1 MKILL
6 SYSKFHFDP
15 RSKDLNKKL
24 PLSGSSARVLASSLY
39 KILKGI
45 GEVTYIDPLEWEDV
59 KANEYDLFIGQI
71 QNFGTIKENIRAK
84 RSVLF
89 AVNSHPDFRNTALN
103 NFIKENN
110 LPESSLA
117 LGELVDSQEQKKSID
132 LANHILCVGNMDIY
146 NSYIDCGV
154 SPHKI
159 KMFNYSTGKIT
170 TKPNISTDS
179 PTRLLYS
186 ASEIGLRKGFDILSD
201 MAIKHKNRDFIL
213 TIIGKPSN
221 KHYEKKINYLKK
233 QLGKKLLYRAW
244 VSSETKK
251 YDQLVAENDFI
262 ISPSLEEGQLGVAIE
277 AMSNG
282 VVPVVTR
289 QTGID
294 YSPIGFLEPKLSSDN
309 NNIIFNRLL
318 NTDKETLNKHKL
330 STLEF
335 YREFHEP
342 YMDNLKETIQS
353 LMTDELYPKF
363 SIVLPIFNKEKTILP
378 LLKLLNES
386 LVRYQN
392 AELHVIFDGCKD
404 DTEVV
409 VKKYFKNK
417 NVYDVTYENTP
428 NIFEVKTNN
437 IGLKKSK
444 GKYGV
449 IIQDDNFIYDRNF
462 LFEAANFL
470 EKSKQTA
477 ILGCL
482 AGVNYYPK
490 GTPVIGKGQ
499 VALDVNETYWRQD
512 SETDPSYNNEIFQVD
527 ACMRGPLIIR
537 KDFMEKHGYLDEYY
551 APFYMDDIDLAF
563 RANKLGYKTFCML
576 TDVENKSFTIANYDK
591 KRNEFWEK
599 IMKTNSEKF
608 YDRWKPSVEKDYLRI
623 NRTRINDESYNPKR
637 FEIEIPLK
645 NKVINKIKKIA
656 KFRFIFNDNYC
667 RDISNSRWLNRM
679 EWVRQQASLIP
690 RGSKV
695 LDIGA
700 GQTLYR
706 EAFAHTK
713 YVTQDFAQTPDFEYG
728 KIDIVSDIN
737 SIPLPDSSQDYIL
750 CTEVFEHIPE
760 PLKALKE
767 ISRLLKPGGKLIFS
781 APLASGQHQAPYHF
795 YGGYTRYW
803 YQKFFAENKLAIQA
817 LSPNGGL
824 NAHLIEMLWRSQPQI
839 AGHKDGLN
847 IFYKIKRKFIQVVM
861 YNYPTIKLDF
871 AEKEKVD
878 EDFTAC
884 FFCLAVKVDIE

>member
-15 RSKDLNKKL
+15 RTKDKNKKL
-24 PLSGSSARVLASSLY
+24 PLTGSSARVLASSLY
-39 KILKGI
+39 KILKEI

-59 KANEYDLFIGQI
+59 KGSTYDLFIGQI
-71 QNFGTIKENIRAK
+71 QNFGIISDNISAE

-89 AVNSHPDFRNTALN
+89 AVNSHPDFRNTALLD
-103 NFIKENN
+103 FIKENS
-110 LPESSLA
+110 LSEGSLA
-117 LGELVDSQEQKKSID
+117 PNELVDSEEQKKSIS
-132 LANHILCVGNMDIY
+132 LADCILCVGNMDIY
-146 NSYIDCGV
+146 NSYIDGGV
-154 SPHKI
+154 LPNKI
-159 KMFNYSTGKIT
+159 KMFNYSTGK
-170 TKPNISTDS
+170 STDN
-179 PTRLLYS
+179 PNNNTDGPIRLLYS

-201 MAIKHKNRDFIL
+201 MAIKHKNGDFKL

-221 KHYEKKINYLKK
+221 KYYENKINALKK
-233 QLGKKLLYRAW
+233 QLGKKLLYRGW

-251 YDQLVAENDFI
+251 YDQLVYENDFI

-282 VVPVVTR
+282 VIPVVTK
-289 QTGID
+289 QSGID
-294 YSPIGFLEPKLSSDN
+294 YSPVGFLDPKLGSDN
-309 NNIIFNRLL
+309 NYIIFNRLL
-318 NTDKETLNKHKL
+318 NADKGTLKKIKL
-330 STLEF
+330 KTLEF

-353 LMTDELYPKF
+353 LMVDSLYPKF

-378 LLKLLNES
+378 LLRLLNEP
-386 LVRYQN
+386 LTRYKN
-392 AELHVIFDGCKD
+392 AELHIIFDGCKD
-404 DTEVV
+404 NTESLVTN
-409 VKKYFKNK
+409 YFKNK
-417 NVYDVTYENTP
+417 KDYEVTFEKTP

-437 IGLKKSK
+437 MGLKKAT

-449 IIQDDNFIYDRNF
+449 IIQDDNFVYDRNF

-470 EKSKQTA
+470 EKNSKVA

-499 VALDVNETYWRQD
+499 VALDPNETYWRQD
-512 SETDPSYNNEIFQVD
+512 AVSDPSYANEIFQVD

-537 KDFMEKHGYLDEYY
+537 KDFMDKHGYLDEYY
-551 APFYMDDIDLAF
+551 APFYMDDIDIAF

-591 KRNEFWEK
+591 KRNDFWEK
-599 IMKTNSEKF
+599 TMKVNSRKF
-608 YDRWKPSVEKDYLRI
+608 YDRWKPSKEKDYIRI
-623 NRTRINDESYNPKR
+623 NRTKISDPSYSPKR
-637 FEIEIPLK
+637 FEIKDSYGIKLK
-645 NKVINKIKKIA
+645 NKIKKLA
-656 KFRFIFNDNYC
+656 RFRHVFNDNYS
-667 RDISNSRWLNRM
+667 RNISDSRWITRM
-679 EWVRQQASLIP
+679 EWVKHQASFIP
-690 RGSKV
+690 QGAKV

-706 EAFAHTK
+706 DAFAHTK

-728 KIDIVSDIN
+728 KINIISDIT

-750 CTEVFEHIPE
+750 CSEVFEHIPE

-767 ISRLLKPGGKLIFS
+767 ISRLLKPGGKLIFT

-795 YGGYTRYW
+795 YGGYTRFW
-803 YQKFFAENKLAIQA
+803 YQKFFTENKLAISTLQ
-817 LSPNGGL
+817 PNGGL
-824 NAHLIEMLWRSQPQI
+824 NAHTIEMLWRSQPQV
-839 AGHKDGLN
+839 AGYKAGFHP
-847 IFYKIKRKFIQVVM
+847 FYKIKRKFIQTIM
-861 YNYPTIKLDF
+861 YNYPTIKLDM
-871 AEKEKVD
+871 AEQERVD

-884 FFCLAVKVDIE
+884 FFCIAQKYDKY